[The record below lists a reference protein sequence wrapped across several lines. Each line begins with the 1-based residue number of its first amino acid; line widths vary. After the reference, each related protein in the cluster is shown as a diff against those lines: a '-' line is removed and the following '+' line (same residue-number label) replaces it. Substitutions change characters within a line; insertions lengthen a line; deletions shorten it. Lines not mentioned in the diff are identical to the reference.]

1 MQARWYSWVAMTRFD
16 QVYKE
21 TIARVFCQGSDVFS
35 DRTGLST
42 KALPGVTFELE
53 PSQGFPLLT
62 LRKIPVRLFCAE
74 VVWMVMGE
82 KHLDF
87 LQKFTGIWDQFAEE
101 DGTIECAYGYR
112 WRTHFGRDQLLDL
125 VQHLR
130 DEPTSRQGVVMMW
143 DPSADG
149 LTAPKK
155 KNVPCPFCWTANI
168 IDGKLNVHL
177 VIRSND
183 MMLGNPHDTA
193 GFALLQAMLAQEL
206 GVQVGKLTIS
216 ISHAHIYENH
226 YDQVQELLDRDE
238 HTHEEVHCHLPD
250 RSFQRALDGDET
262 LVKELF
268 KMFKGQY
275 APAAPVSKMKIA
287 L

>member
-1 MQARWYSWVAMTRFD
+1 MTNFD
-16 QVYKE
+16 ALYKDA
-21 TIARVFCQGSDVFS
+21 IARVYQRGDEVFS

-42 KALPGVTFELE
+42 RALPGLTYELE

-87 LQKFTGIWDQFAEE
+87 LRQFTKIWDQFAEE

-112 WRTHFGRDQLLDL
+112 WRHHFGRNQLLDL

-130 DEPTSRQGVVMMW
+130 DEPTSRQGVVLMW
-143 DPSADG
+143 DPSDDG

-168 IDGKLNVHL
+168 IGGKLNVHL

-206 GVQVGKLTIS
+206 GVGVGKLTVS

-226 YDQVQELLDRDE
+226 YDQVEELVERDE
-238 HTHEEVHCHLPD
+238 HSHDEIFCQLPE
-250 RSFQRALDGDET
+250 RSFQRALEGDAE
-262 LVKELF
+262 LVHELF
-268 KMFKGQY
+268 KMFKAQY
-275 APAAPVSKMKIA
+275 KPAAPVKKMQIA